1 MSSSELTQILL
12 RLSKDGE
19 TAKDKTATW
28 NFIAGDD
35 DDAIEEIEQGAWF
48 CDHLAA
54 SDPILWQDQF
64 YEVTDVVVKKVTVTV
79 TYEVVKKDNDN
90 G

>member
-19 TAKDKTATW
+19 TSTDKTATW
-28 NFIAGDD
+28 DFTAGNDD
-35 DDAIEEIEQGAWF
+35 EAIEEIEQGAWF
-48 CDHLAA
+48 CDSLAA
-54 SDPILWQDQF
+54 SDPTLWHDQF
-64 YEVTDVVVKKVTVTV
+64 YEVFDVVVKKVTVTV
-79 TYEVVKKDNDN
+79 TYEVVKKDSDN